1 MQFPTSTRSQDVG
14 QQPASKLDEHYLYSR
29 HTIIFTLIGTM
40 LITFIAILDQT
51 IVGTALPRIVAD
63 LHGFDLIAWI
73 TIIYLLTSTVT
84 IPIYGKLSDLF
95 GRKPIFLFGIV
106 VFLIGSILSGAAQS
120 MTQLVIFRGLQ
131 GIGAGGLQPI
141 ASAVVGDLFPPR
153 ERGKWQGITSS
164 TYALASIVGPLAGGW
179 LTDSFSWRWVF
190 YINVPLGVIALFVL
204 IFLMPVSGKANRQII
219 IDYAG
224 ALLLVL
230 GVLPLLLGLSWAG
243 DKFAWLS
250 FQSLGLFGGALAVLI
265 LLVIYSARQERLG
278 REPIVEPSMFKNS
291 VRIFSISLMVTMLIS
306 VALLGSVYFIPLF
319 LQSVVGVSATNSG
332 LTLMPMMLTAIVGS
346 VISGLLVSVTGRYKW
361 VAVSGV
367 LITIAG
373 ILLLRRLDIHA
384 TNLDVIIGMFVLGLG
399 IGSGLSVYTVIVQ
412 NVTPEKIGQAT
423 AALAFFRQLGQSIG
437 LAAIGAVVTTSY
449 VTAFHNALP
458 APLKQPQAQRLV
470 RVFDDPSILLSQDAL
485 RQVRASFASY
495 GPQGTAAFHAL
506 LDAVKV
512 GLTESIHNGFMLSLE
527 LMILAFVMVCFL
539 KELPLRSRKDMAQ
552 SARESQLHPV
562 SAGESSK

>member
-1 MQFPTSTRSQDVG
+1 MQFSTPTRSQDAD
-14 QQPASKLDEHYLYSR
+14 QQPASKPGEQYLYSR
-29 HTIIFTLIGTM
+29 QTIIFTLIGTM

-63 LHGFDLIAWI
+63 LKGFDLIAWI

-250 FQSLGLFGGALAVLI
+250 FQSLGLFGGSLAVLI

-361 VAVSGV
+361 VAISGV

-373 ILLLRRLDIHA
+373 ILLLLRLDIHA

-399 IGSGLSVYTVIVQ
+399 IGSGLLVYTVIVQ
-412 NVTPEKIGQAT
+412 NVMPEKIGQAT

-512 GLTESIHNGFMLSLE
+512 GLTESIHNGLMLSLE

-539 KELPLRSRKDMAQ
+539 KELPLRSHKDMAQ
-552 SARESQLHPV
+552 SARESQ
-562 SAGESSK
+562 